1 MSKPKFKSI
10 GLDTRNLEYGP
21 LYFDKFEYVVSS
33 IRANNPHETYGIL
46 NSCNKDV
53 KLVLITDFLD
63 SLDVSIV
70 GYLSEVQR
78 DYIDLLLVDAKCDI
92 QKYIHYLGVLVESK
106 TVRHIG
112 IINPVSVSQLEK
124 IKITIPDLVYVGLD
138 LCPLNYNKEVLD
150 WCSKNNVQVLGFNQF
165 GGHLSA
171 PSLIESFS
179 APYLLNFSALY
190 SDIIILSGSNIKNAL
205 NNYNYLEELMDFEL
219 YEKDYKLDKS
229 VSKLIK
235 PMKKCVHSLLKIE
248 DEGLELPFNDP
259 GELYSPE
266 EISLGFKTQ
275 IMKDTGNKQIK
286 PDIIEEIVCKNISE
300 MHRPE
305 DGDYLSFISILRPR
319 ILGTLQKYYK
329 EKQNWQLSYFMAT
342 DNMYVFSAS
351 RKEKRTNYLLYVD
364 DKTWIFRK
372 LKNGD

>member
-1 MSKPKFKSI
+1 
-10 GLDTRNLEYGP
+10 
-21 LYFDKFEYVVSS
+21 
-33 IRANNPHETYGIL
+33 
-46 NSCNKDV
+46 
-53 KLVLITDFLD
+53 
-63 SLDVSIV
+63 
-70 GYLSEVQR
+70 
-78 DYIDLLLVDAKCDI
+78 
-92 QKYIHYLGVLVESK
+92 
-106 TVRHIG
+106 
-112 IINPVSVSQLEK
+112 
-124 IKITIPDLVYVGLD
+124 
-138 LCPLNYNKEVLD
+138 
-150 WCSKNNVQVLGFNQF
+150 
-165 GGHLSA
+165 
-171 PSLIESFS
+171 
-179 APYLLNFSALY
+179 
-190 SDIIILSGSNIKNAL
+190 
-205 NNYNYLEELMDFEL
+205 
-219 YEKDYKLDKS
+219 
-229 VSKLIK
+229 
-235 PMKKCVHSLLKIE
+235 MKKCVHSLLKIE